1 MWWRDGCVGITSDV
15 SLFDH
20 FQVRPGAAAA
30 VLRSRGE
37 LLLQCDQQHAVPHS
51 TAVLPAGP
59 CHAETAVQQRIS
71 CSEVCQSMCKIKSSD
86 IKVQNDAHCHV
97 HPLFCCCL
105 HALMF
110 KNTLFSHTVHGCLHL
125 YSTFVWTLCFSA
137 CFIFETFI
145 QFIKIVIRMGR
156 KIRHLCITLQRYL
169 PMLAC

>member
-1 MWWRDGCVGITSDV
+1 MWWRDGWVGITSDV

-110 KNTLFSHTVHGCLHL
+110 KNTLFLILFMAAFTSIQPLSERSVSVPVSFSKHSFSLLKLSSEWEEKLDIYVSHCRGIYQC
-125 YSTFVWTLCFSA
+125 
-137 CFIFETFI
+137 
-145 QFIKIVIRMGR
+145 
-156 KIRHLCITLQRYL
+156 
-169 PMLAC
+169 